1 MSDIKQHNDIFKN
14 EKTRRR
20 RAWVESALEGAK
32 GNPQDGDLFPVSDI
46 DEPQRETK
54 RHLYVAYSSGRRRA
68 GS

>member
-1 MSDIKQHNDIFKN
+1 MSNIKQHNDIFKN

-32 GNPQDGDLFPVSDI
+32 SSPDAAEHFQVPECEEKPAEN
-46 DEPQRETK
+46 K